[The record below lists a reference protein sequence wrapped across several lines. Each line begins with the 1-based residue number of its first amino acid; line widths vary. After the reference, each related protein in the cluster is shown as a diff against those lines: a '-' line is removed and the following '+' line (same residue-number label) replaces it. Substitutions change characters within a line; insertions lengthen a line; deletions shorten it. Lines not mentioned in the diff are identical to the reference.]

1 MITDQP
7 SLVGIYGGT
16 FDPIHY
22 GHLRVAEELADEVNF
37 QQIIF
42 VPSGTPRLRNTPLG
56 SRDQRAEMVRLA
68 IQDNPH
74 FAIDER
80 EIYRPG
86 VTATVESLREFQ
98 SESIPNRILCFIVG
112 IDTFIHINHW
122 IQWRELFNLC
132 HLVVVARPGYG
143 SISDHRTLPQEV
155 AQELALRR
163 AVSADDLSKQA
174 TGLIYIAHTSLLEIS
189 ASHIRHLVGINK
201 SIRYLLPSTISD
213 YIVKN
218 QLYIEKK

>member
-56 SRDQRAEMVRLA
+56 SRDQRAEMVRVA

-74 FAIDER
+74 FTVDER
-80 EIYRPG
+80 EIHRPG

-143 SISDHRTLPQEV
+143 SISDNQ
-155 AQELALRR
+155 
-163 AVSADDLSKQA
+163 KW
-174 TGLIYIAHTSLLEIS
+174 YLEANS
-189 ASHIRHLVGINK
+189 ECF
-201 SIRYLLPSTISD
+201 Y
-213 YIVKN
+213 
-218 QLYIEKK
+218 